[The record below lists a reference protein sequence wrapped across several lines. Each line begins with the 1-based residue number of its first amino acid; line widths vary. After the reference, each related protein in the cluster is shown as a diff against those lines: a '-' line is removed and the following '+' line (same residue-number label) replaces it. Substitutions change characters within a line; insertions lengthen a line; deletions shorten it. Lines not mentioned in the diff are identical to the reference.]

1 MPVAV
6 SSVMILRDCRVATA
20 LSGGKA
26 AQKEQVRRPAFAVA
40 SSADDFGK
48 KSSLADIYELLVYGR
63 VAVYLLPLSR

>member
-40 SSADDFGK
+40 YSADAFGK

-63 VAVYLLPLSR
+63 VDVYFLPLSR